1 MNNAWISLKRVLKF
15 VVPVTLGS
23 IAFNIPKFF
32 EATIVK
38 YKDENG
44 EEVVDLEV
52 TPLRKHP
59 DYIKYYSTWAR
70 LIVNG
75 ILPFVLLS
83 VFNTMIYR
91 DIKVIAIWRKNVF
104 TITNLS
110 AIVCIFV
117 RRALY
122 VWPTMDIKYKKG
134 SL

>member
-23 IAFNIPKFF
+23 IAFNIPKFY

-91 DIKVIAIWRKNVF
+91 DIKVTSN
-104 TITNLS
+104 
-110 AIVCIFV
+110 
-117 RRALY
+117 
-122 VWPTMDIKYKKG
+122 
-134 SL
+134 

>member
-44 EEVVDLEV
+44 EEIVDLEV
-52 TPLRKHP
+52 TALRKHP

-83 VFNTMIYR
+83 GFNTMIYR
-91 DIKVIAIWRKNVF
+91 DIKVIAN
-104 TITNLS
+104 
-110 AIVCIFV
+110 
-117 RRALY
+117 
-122 VWPTMDIKYKKG
+122 
-134 SL
+134 